1 MSFGNI
7 IGQLLQQGMA
17 NQSRGRL
24 DHTLGSQGLG
34 GMGGLEEMLGGLL
47 GGQGGGQQQSPQSNA
62 MGGGGGGL
70 GGLLDMAAGALGG
83 GRSAGGAQGG
93 GLGDLAGMLLGGG
106 GRSGASGGAGGLGD
120 LAGMLLGG
128 GRSNASGGASGGGMA
143 ILGTLAMAAFKHWQ
157 QSQSAGAAAAM
168 PAMAPQQFAELTSP
182 QAETLVL
189 RAMISAAKA
198 DGQVDDEEIQR
209 IVGKIDDDGVSAEEK
224 QFITDEL
231 RAPLNLQALVADVPD
246 ALVGTQVYAASLLA
260 INLDTDAERDYLR
273 TLAQMLQLDASAVE
287 RLHSLTGAPQV

>member
-24 DHTLGSQGLG
+24 DHALGSQGLG

-47 GGQGGGQQQSPQSNA
+47 GGQGGAQQNPQSNA
-62 MGGGGGGL
+62 MGGGGL
-70 GGLLDMAAGALGG
+70 GGLLDMAAGALSG
-83 GRSAGGAQGG
+83 GRSAGGTQGG
-93 GLGDLAGMLLGGG
+93 GLGDLAGMLLGGR
-106 GRSGASGGAGGLGD
+106 RSGASGGAGGLGD

-128 GRSNASGGASGGGMA
+128 GRRNTRGGASGGGMA

-198 DGQVDDEEIQR
+198 DGQIDDEEIQR

-260 INLDTDAERDYLR
+260 INLDTEAERNYLR

-287 RLHSLTGAPQV
+287 RLHSLTGAPQL

>member
-1 MSFGNI
+1 
-7 IGQLLQQGMA
+7 
-17 NQSRGRL
+17 
-24 DHTLGSQGLG
+24 
-34 GMGGLEEMLGGLL
+34 MGGLEEMLGGLL
-47 GGQGGGQQQSPQSNA
+47 GGQGGAQQNPQSNA
-62 MGGGGGGL
+62 MGGGGL

-83 GRSAGGAQGG
+83 GRSAGGTQGG

-106 GRSGASGGAGGLGD
+106 RSVASGGAGGLGD

-128 GRSNASGGASGGGMA
+128 GRRNTSGGASGGGMA

-198 DGQVDDEEIQR
+198 DGQIDDEEIQR

-260 INLDTDAERDYLR
+260 INLDTEAERNYLR

-287 RLHSLTGAPQV
+287 RLHSLTGAPQL

>member
-24 DHTLGSQGLG
+24 DHALGSQGLG

-47 GGQGGGQQQSPQSNA
+47 GGQGGAQQSPQSNA

-93 GLGDLAGMLLGGG
+93 GLGDLAGMLLGG

-260 INLDTDAERDYLR
+260 INLDTEAERNYLR

-287 RLHSLTGAPQV
+287 RLHSLTGAPQL

>member
-24 DHTLGSQGLG
+24 DHALGDQGLG
-34 GMGGLEEMLGGLL
+34 GMGGLEDMLGGLL
-47 GGQGGGQQQSPQSNA
+47 GGQGSAQQSPQSNA
-62 MGGGGGGL
+62 AGSGAGGL

-83 GRSAGGAQGG
+83 GRTTGGAQGG
-93 GLGDLAGMLLGGG
+93 GLGDLAGMLLGSG
-106 GRSGASGGAGGLGD
+106 GRSGAQGGAGGLGD

-128 GRSNASGGASGGGMA
+128 GTNRGASSGGGMA

-168 PAMAPQQFAELTSP
+168 PAIAPQQFAELTSP

-198 DGQVDDEEIQR
+198 DGQVDDEEIER

-224 QFITDEL
+224 QFITSEL

-260 INLDTDAERDYLR
+260 INLDTEAERNYLR

>member
-24 DHTLGSQGLG
+24 DHALGDQGLG
-34 GMGGLEEMLGGLL
+34 GMGGLEDILGGLL
-47 GGQGGGQQQSPQSNA
+47 GGQGSAQQGAQSNA
-62 MGGGGGGL
+62 TGSGSGGL

-83 GRSAGGAQGG
+83 GRTTGGAQSG

-106 GRSGASGGAGGLGD
+106 GRSGAQGGAGGLGD

-128 GRSNASGGASGGGMA
+128 GTNRGASSGGGMA

-157 QSQSAGAAAAM
+157 QSQSSGAAAAM
-168 PAMAPQQFAELTSP
+168 PAVAPQQFAELTSP

-198 DGQVDDEEIQR
+198 DGQVDDEEILR

-224 QFITDEL
+224 QFITNEL
-231 RAPLNLQALVADVPD
+231 RAPLDLQALVADVPD

-260 INLDTDAERDYLR
+260 INLDTEAERNYLR

-287 RLHSLTGAPQV
+287 RLHSLTGAPQL

>member
-24 DHTLGSQGLG
+24 DHALGSQGLG

-47 GGQGGGQQQSPQSNA
+47 GGQGGAQQNPQSNA
-62 MGGGGGGL
+62 MGGGGL

-83 GRSAGGAQGG
+83 GRSAGGTQGG
-93 GLGDLAGMLLGGG
+93 GLGDLAGMLLGG

-128 GRSNASGGASGGGMA
+128 GRRNTRGGASGGGMA

-198 DGQVDDEEIQR
+198 DGQIDDEEIQR

-260 INLDTDAERDYLR
+260 INLDTEAERNYLR

-287 RLHSLTGAPQV
+287 RLHSLTGAPQL

>member
-24 DHTLGSQGLG
+24 DHALGSQGLG

-47 GGQGGGQQQSPQSNA
+47 GGQGGAQQSPQSNA
-62 MGGGGGGL
+62 MGGGGL

-83 GRSAGGAQGG
+83 GRSTGGAQSG

-106 GRSGASGGAGGLGD
+106 GRSGTQGGAGGLGD

-128 GRSNASGGASGGGMA
+128 GRSNAGGAASGGGMA

-168 PAMAPQQFAELTSP
+168 PAIAPQQFAELTSP
-182 QAETLVL
+182 QTETLVL

-209 IVGKIDDDGVSAEEK
+209 IVGKIDDDGVSADEK
-224 QFITDEL
+224 QFITEEL

-260 INLDTDAERDYLR
+260 INLDTEAERNYLR

-287 RLHSLTGAPQV
+287 RLHSLTGAPQL